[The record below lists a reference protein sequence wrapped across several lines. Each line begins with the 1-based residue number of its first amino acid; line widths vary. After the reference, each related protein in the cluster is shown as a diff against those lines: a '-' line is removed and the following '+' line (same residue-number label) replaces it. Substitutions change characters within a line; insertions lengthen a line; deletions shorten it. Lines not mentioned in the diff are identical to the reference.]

1 MGRMKEYAM
10 DHPDIAACPCEQC
23 DPSQSDYGC
32 RECKFAAKILEH
44 ERLHEIAAKPK
55 DQWTVKDC
63 YDFLRLQRTR
73 HD

>member
-1 MGRMKEYAM
+1 MGRMKDYAM
-10 DHPDIAACPCEQC
+10 EHPDIAACPCEQC
-23 DPSQSDYGC
+23 DPSDA
-32 RECKFAAKILEH
+32 EFAAKILEH